1 MSPWRGSG
9 MGPVAPRM
17 FWGRF
22 LLFWFASSGLGTLLL
37 FLFCY
42 LFLAAPFPGGYA
54 AVFYALRHLGE
65 TMLPVVALSILVYV
79 LFLSGA
85 AAWLCINLLHK
96 IAGPIFGLEK
106 VLGTYLQGAA
116 VRPFFM
122 RHSDLVPELV
132 SAFNGF
138 VSRLRGDRQK
148 WTGVMENAERLTLQD
163 RETRRNEM
171 EKALAELA
179 TLLSRYH

>member
-1 MSPWRGSG
+1 L
-9 MGPVAPRM
+9 
-17 FWGRF
+17 GRF
-22 LLFWFASSGLGTLLL
+22 LLFWLASSGLGTLLL
-37 FLFCY
+37 FLFHY
-42 LFLAAPFPGGYA
+42 LFLSPPLPDEYA
-54 AVFYALRHLGE
+54 AVYYALRHLAA
-65 TMLPVVALSILVYV
+65 TMFPVVALSLLVYV

-96 IAGPIFGLEK
+96 IAGPMFGMEK
-106 VLGTYLQGAA
+106 VLGTYLDGAS

-122 RHSDLVPELV
+122 RHGDLVPELV

-138 VSRLRGDRQK
+138 VSRLREERQN
-148 WTGVMENAERLTLQD
+148 WAGVMENAERFTLQD
-163 RETRRNEM
+163 RETRRTEM

>member
-1 MSPWRGSG
+1 MSPWRGDRRDPAAG
-9 MGPVAPRM
+9 RE

-37 FLFCY
+37 FLFHY
-42 LFLAAPFPGGYA
+42 LYLAPPLPVGYA
-54 AVFYALRHLGE
+54 AVYYALRHLAE
-65 TMLPVVALSILVYV
+65 TMLPVVALSLLAYV
-79 LFLSGA
+79 LFLGGA
-85 AAWLCINLLHK
+85 AAWLSINLLHK

-106 VLGTYLQGAA
+106 VLGTYLDGAS

-122 RHSDLVPELV
+122 RHGDLVPELV

-138 VSRLRGDRQK
+138 VSRLREDRQK
-148 WTGVMENAERLTLQD
+148 WAGVMENAERFTLQD
-163 RETRRNEM
+163 REMRRTEM
-171 EKALAELA
+171 EKALAELM

>member
-1 MSPWRGSG
+1 MSPWRGG
-9 MGPVAPRM
+9 KIGPAEGRA

-37 FLFCY
+37 FLY
-42 LFLAAPFPGGYA
+42 LYVYFTTPLPDGYA
-54 AVFYALRHLGE
+54 AVFYALRHLVE

-85 AAWLCINLLHK
+85 AAWLCIHLLHK
-96 IAGPIFGLEK
+96 IAGPMFGLEK
-106 VLGTYLQGAA
+106 VLGTYIDGAP

-122 RHSDLVPELV
+122 RHGDLVPELI

-138 VSRLRGDRQK
+138 VSRLREERQK
-148 WTGVMENAERLTLQD
+148 WAGVMENAERLTLQD
-163 RETRRNEM
+163 REMRRTEM

-179 TLLSRYH
+179 TLLSRYR

>member
-1 MSPWRGSG
+1 MD
-9 MGPVAPRM
+9 PVEARA

-22 LLFWFASSGLGTLLL
+22 LLFWFVFSGLGTLLL
-37 FLFCY
+37 FLYYYF
-42 LFLAAPFPGGYA
+42 FLAAPLPGGYA
-54 AVFYALRHLGE
+54 AVFYALRHLAE
-65 TMLPVVALSILVYV
+65 IMLPVVALSILAYV

-96 IAGPIFGLEK
+96 IAGPMFGLEK
-106 VLGTYLQGAA
+106 VFGIYLEGAP

-122 RHSDLVPELV
+122 RHGDLVPELV

-138 VSRLRGDRQK
+138 VSRLREDRQK
-148 WTGVMENAERLTLQD
+148 WAGVMENAERFTLQD

>member
-1 MSPWRGSG
+1 MSPWRGDG
-9 MGPVAPRM
+9 RDPAAGRA

-22 LLFWFASSGLGTLLL
+22 LLFWFASSVLGTLLL
-37 FLFCY
+37 FLYHY
-42 LFLAAPFPGGYA
+42 LFLTVPLPGGYA
-54 AVFYALRHLGE
+54 AVYYALRHLAE
-65 TMLPVVALSILVYV
+65 TMLPVVALSLLAYV

-106 VLGTYLQGAA
+106 VLGTYLNGAA

-122 RHSDLVPELV
+122 RHGDLVPELV

-138 VSRLRGDRQK
+138 VSRLREDRQK
-148 WTGVMENAERLTLQD
+148 WAAVMENAERFTLQD
-163 RETRRNEM
+163 RETRRTEM
-171 EKALAELA
+171 EKALAKLE
-179 TLLSRYH
+179 TLLFRYR